1 MPPAF
6 PFDRVRPVMLRVVI
20 ASLIVAAGVAIV
32 SIATST
38 FGDTS
43 WRLIATA
50 TVFAAFAL
58 FAWYDAAISSARS
71 SWFALVGFAVSVYL
85 FIAGMAKIW
94 IIQPPDYADT
104 ILDGFF
110 GWLILAAIA
119 RVALAHV
126 HVVLS
131 TEARLRSHVIT
142 GVTRVTLALVTI
154 LAVMLSV
161 PVLFSPLE
169 LDGAYWRVLGVVAVL
184 DALGTVLIPLAY
196 QLFTPASARTRTL
209 GAAHPG
215 AASYPSAVAPTAP
228 RGFRP
233 PTAAYAAIGAP
244 LTLQWPKYADG
255 TDLPAT
261 PTGEPDFTGVVGYD
275 DWVARTD

>member
-244 LTLQWPKYADG
+244 LTLQWP
-255 TDLPAT
+255 
-261 PTGEPDFTGVVGYD
+261 
-275 DWVARTD
+275 

>member
-20 ASLIVAAGVAIV
+20 ASLIVAAAVAIV

-50 TVFAAFAL
+50 AVFAAFAL

-85 FIAGMAKIW
+85 FVAGMAKIW
-94 IIQPPDYADT
+94 IIQPLDHADT
-104 ILDGFF
+104 IFDGFF

-126 HVVLS
+126 HVVLA
-131 TEARLRSHVIT
+131 TEARLRSRVIT
-142 GVTRVTLALVTI
+142 AVTRVTLALVAI

-184 DALGTVLIPLAY
+184 DALGTVLIPLGY

-209 GAAHPG
+209 ARVHPD
-215 AASYPSAVAPTAP
+215 AASSPAGAVP
-228 RGFRP
+228 GFRP
-233 PTAAYAAIGAP
+233 PAAAYAAIGAP

-255 TDLPAT
+255 ADLPAT

-275 DWVARTD
+275 DCVARTV

>member
-71 SWFALVGFAVSVYL
+71 SWLALVGFAVSVYL

>member
-94 IIQPPDYADT
+94 IIQPSDYADT

-131 TEARLRSHVIT
+131 TEARLRSPVIT

>member
-131 TEARLRSHVIT
+131 TEARLRSPVIT